1 MTDEEIQKAKE
12 SFLRMGVAEKSIFSE
27 IMRARYLDYNLFLNP
42 TNAEYGVTIESLY
55 ENMKL
60 TSDKFGDYP
69 GNEEAYANVY
79 TLAMRINPMDFAT
92 GVTKAGDDL
101 RGLIE
106 FVISEAKQSGKTI
119 LFAGADH
126 YIYMLPKIFYDL
138 NDCRIAVAV
147 KSEVWKKNLSNLF
160 PRGRIML
167 EKEIFHD
174 EELYD
179 YIFFFEKDS
188 LKMVPLLK
196 GHLFENAK
204 MNVVLPYTQIM
215 DTAVRER
222 EIKRTIAKEKSLA
235 GYYDFPFENDEFVLL
250 EIIKGNSGPVTFGEA
265 VIKDGIL
272 QKTKLFSIGADQFF
286 EADDW
291 NYDVYAYNSST
302 ALQAVLSAH
311 VVDMGKPI
319 EKEFFL
325 VEKKK
330 ISSGRILKVSKAAI
344 LEDTGLCTDLIE
356 ELSISRPITGIEVK
370 NGDLLLVAS
379 RNRVYTAVVYN
390 EQGTMVAD
398 AAITVIRSKGK
409 YTGEYIKMYLDGP
422 VGTLFLEAIHAG
434 DALGLKRSRLMRIP
448 FPDAPKE
455 SISTVT
461 ELCRTSVERLS
472 AAAANWRE
480 SKKRAVQLM
489 MGKS

>member
-1 MTDEEIQKAKE
+1 MHKAREMELKETLNLAKMKQEQKQEIEAMRNQLLTLFVQELRTPLSLIIAPLKEMSQENDLSAKLLSKVRVAYRNSLGMLDACNQLLAIYTQRPLAE
-12 SFLRMGVAEKSIFSE
+12 KLEVSRNTADKIMDKVVFAVSELVRMNQIDFHYEKKTKKELEIWVDSNRIRFVLHNLLSNAFNHVRLSGSVHLSMQETVNDGVA
-27 IMRARYLDYNLFLNP
+27 YC
-42 TNAEYGVTIESLY
+42 TI
-55 ENMKL
+55 
-60 TSDKFGDYP
+60 TVSD
-69 GNEEAYANVY
+69 
-79 TLAMRINPMDFAT
+79 
-92 GVTKAGDDL
+92 
-101 RGLIE
+101 
-106 FVISEAKQSGKTI
+106 SGK
-119 LFAGADH
+119 
-126 YIYMLPKIFYDL
+126 
-138 NDCRIAVAV
+138 
-147 KSEVWKKNLSNLF
+147 
-160 PRGRIML
+160 
-167 EKEIFHD
+167 
-174 EELYD
+174 
-179 YIFFFEKDS
+179 
-188 LKMVPLLK
+188 
-196 GHLFENAK
+196 
-204 MNVVLPYTQIM
+204 
-215 DTAVRER
+215 
-222 EIKRTIAKEKSLA
+222 
-235 GYYDFPFENDEFVLL
+235 
-250 EIIKGNSGPVTFGEA
+250 SGPVTFGEA

-272 QKTKLFSIGADQFF
+272 QKTKLFSIGADEFF

-311 VVDMGKPI
+311 VVDMEKPI

-330 ISSGRILKVSKAAI
+330 ISSERILKISKAAI
-344 LEDTGLCTDLIE
+344 LEDTGLCADLIE

-370 NGDLLLVAS
+370 NGDLLLAAS

-409 YTGEYIKMYLDGP
+409 YTGEYMKMYLDGP

-448 FPDAPKE
+448 FPDAPEE

>member
-60 TSDKFGDYP
+60 TSDKFGDYT
-69 GNEEAYANVY
+69 GNEETYANVY

-92 GVTKAGDDL
+92 GVIKAGDDL

-196 GHLFENAK
+196 GCL
-204 MNVVLPYTQIM
+204 LYTS
-215 DTAVRER
+215 DA
-222 EIKRTIAKEKSLA
+222 
-235 GYYDFPFENDEFVLL
+235 
-250 EIIKGNSGPVTFGEA
+250 
-265 VIKDGIL
+265 
-272 QKTKLFSIGADQFF
+272 
-286 EADDW
+286 ADD
-291 NYDVYAYNSST
+291 
-302 ALQAVLSAH
+302 
-311 VVDMGKPI
+311 
-319 EKEFFL
+319 
-325 VEKKK
+325 
-330 ISSGRILKVSKAAI
+330 
-344 LEDTGLCTDLIE
+344 
-356 ELSISRPITGIEVK
+356 
-370 NGDLLLVAS
+370 
-379 RNRVYTAVVYN
+379 
-390 EQGTMVAD
+390 
-398 AAITVIRSKGK
+398 
-409 YTGEYIKMYLDGP
+409 
-422 VGTLFLEAIHAG
+422 
-434 DALGLKRSRLMRIP
+434 
-448 FPDAPKE
+448 
-455 SISTVT
+455 
-461 ELCRTSVERLS
+461 
-472 AAAANWRE
+472 
-480 SKKRAVQLM
+480 
-489 MGKS
+489 

>member
-60 TSDKFGDYP
+60 TSDKFGDYT

-92 GVTKAGDDL
+92 GVTKAGNDL

-106 FVISEAKQSGKTI
+106 FVISQAKQSGKTI

-188 LKMVPLLK
+188 LKTLDEVIQEEMP
-196 GHLFENAK
+196 EAK
-204 MNVVLPYTQIM
+204 IGVL
-215 DTAVRER
+215 
-222 EIKRTIAKEKSLA
+222 
-235 GYYDFPFENDEFVLL
+235 
-250 EIIKGNSGPVTFGEA
+250 SGPSHAEEV
-265 VIKDGIL
+265 
-272 QKTKLFSIGADQFF
+272 SIGVPTVLVVASKH
-286 EADDW
+286 E
-291 NYDVYAYNSST
+291 DVLEMVQKDFMSKDLRIYTSKDVKGVELGGALKNIIAFCAGTAAGIGLGDNSFA
-302 ALQAVLSAH
+302 ALITRGLTEISRLGIALGGEKDTFYGLS
-311 VVDMGKPI
+311 
-319 EKEFFL
+319 
-325 VEKKK
+325 
-330 ISSGRILKVSKAAI
+330 
-344 LEDTGLCTDLIE
+344 GLGDLIVTC
-356 ELSISRPITGIEVK
+356 LSEH
-370 NGDLLLVAS
+370 S
-379 RNRVYTAVVYN
+379 RNRKAGKLIG
-390 EQGTMVAD
+390 QGKTLEE
-398 AAITVIRSKGK
+398 TKK
-409 YTGEYIKMYLDGP
+409 E
-422 VGTLFLEAIHAG
+422 VGMTI
-434 DALGLKRSRLMRIP
+434 
-448 FPDAPKE
+448 E
-455 SISTVT
+455 SIDNIEVAY
-461 ELCRTSVERLS
+461 ELAKINNIEMPIVQMVYDVLY
-472 AAAANWRE
+472 NKLDP
-480 SKKRAVQLM
+480 KKAVQMLM
-489 MGKS
+489 TRDRKSE